1 MGKEEEKKEK
11 GKEEGS
17 VNPRIPILCA
27 FLPYCDRNQFIL
39 MHAQHTHITQST
51 HAFALLTSQNLPT
64 TFFYSTLLYYTLL
77 RKASSPPHPPPP
89 SQRKNKNKNTP
100 ARKTQSN
107 AKRKVRSV
115 SAVSWKLRKRGKRIF
130 LKKKEGRA

>member
-64 TFFYSTLLYYTLL
+64 TFFYSTLLYSAKLL
-77 RKASSPPHPPPP
+77 PPHPPPF
-89 SQRKNKNKNTP
+89 QRANKKKTKQKQP
-100 ARKTQSN
+100 APKTQSN